1 MHHIFI
7 DTNIFLDFYR
17 ESQHNYSTN
26 KLNEIL
32 NKFIDNLST
41 YNVYIT
47 NHLKDEIFR
56 NRAKVL
62 KEQYDDLSKKLK
74 LIKGFPTIVRSLG
87 TYPQFDIDLKSL
99 ERSSQDLKMDF
110 LENSKRRLFEHDN
123 FLNKFFE
130 IYSIYDI
137 QEHEKLAARDRFDFG
152 YPPGKKDSYG
162 DALNWLYLLSNVPPN
177 TNLYLVSRDSDFS
190 NPLDNNEINP
200 YLANEWKDRNGGE
213 IIFLDSIIKLIHTLD
228 EADKTFEQSY
238 ISEELDKLV
247 DSGSFSETHI
257 QISKLSKYVDK
268 FDRNQ
273 LLKFLHGY
281 YQNPQINWIS
291 NDNDVKDFLSLIQNN
306 QHYSIELRTSA
317 REQLDDEID
326 LTEEPLAT

>member
-32 NKFIDNLST
+32 SKFIDNSST
-41 YNVYIT
+41 YNVHIT

-99 ERSSQDLKMDF
+99 ERSSQNLKMDF
-110 LENSKRRLFEHDN
+110 LENSKKRLFEHDN

-137 QEHEKLAARDRFDFG
+137 QEHEKLMWFR
-152 YPPGKKDSYG
+152 
-162 DALNWLYLLSNVPPN
+162 
-177 TNLYLVSRDSDFS
+177 
-190 NPLDNNEINP
+190 
-200 YLANEWKDRNGGE
+200 
-213 IIFLDSIIKLIHTLD
+213 
-228 EADKTFEQSY
+228 
-238 ISEELDKLV
+238 
-247 DSGSFSETHI
+247 
-257 QISKLSKYVDK
+257 
-268 FDRNQ
+268 
-273 LLKFLHGY
+273 
-281 YQNPQINWIS
+281 
-291 NDNDVKDFLSLIQNN
+291 
-306 QHYSIELRTSA
+306 
-317 REQLDDEID
+317 
-326 LTEEPLAT
+326 